1 MGGGDSKSISL
12 YVILKDDKKLSSKE
26 VGKLIEDKT
35 KDLNCEINVT
45 TSTMDMSALGG
56 SGISLS
62 VEGDDL
68 DKIKEIANDIA
79 DIISKVDGTIEVSN
93 GQEDT
98 SLETRITVD
107 KNKAMEYGLTVA
119 QVYQAVAQE
128 ISLETTSTSLSINS
142 SDYPVII
149 AKDSNNTLKRDNIK
163 DLEIKGTKNGNEEK
177 IALSEIATISEENGL
192 SSINHINQTR
202 AITVSAA
209 IDAEHNVGNVS
220 KAVEKEIDKYEL
232 PEGYTIE
239 IGGESD
245 SMKQAFGDLILM
257 IAMAIVFIYL
267 IMVAQFQSLLSPFI
281 VLFTIPLAFTGGFLA
296 LIITGFELNMISI
309 LGFLMLAGIVVNNGI
324 VFVDY
329 VNQLRLGGM
338 KKKEALI
345 EAGKARIRPIL
356 MTALTTILGLSTL
369 AMGIGMGADMIQP
382 MAIVTIG
389 GLTYATVLTL
399 FIVPIMY
406 DILHRRELKP
416 IIIEESI

>member
-1 MGGGDSKSISL
+1 
-12 YVILKDDKKLSSKE
+12 
-26 VGKLIEDKT
+26 
-35 KDLNCEINVT
+35 
-45 TSTMDMSALGG
+45 
-56 SGISLS
+56 
-62 VEGDDL
+62 
-68 DKIKEIANDIA
+68 
-79 DIISKVDGTIEVSN
+79 
-93 GQEDT
+93 
-98 SLETRITVD
+98 
-107 KNKAMEYGLTVA
+107 
-119 QVYQAVAQE
+119 
-128 ISLETTSTSLSINS
+128 
-142 SDYPVII
+142 
-149 AKDSNNTLKRDNIK
+149 
-163 DLEIKGTKNGNEEK
+163 
-177 IALSEIATISEENGL
+177 
-192 SSINHINQTR
+192 
-202 AITVSAA
+202 
-209 IDAEHNVGNVS
+209 
-220 KAVEKEIDKYEL
+220 
-232 PEGYTIE
+232 
-239 IGGESD
+239 
-245 SMKQAFGDLILM
+245 M

>member
-1 MGGGDSKSISL
+1 
-12 YVILKDDKKLSSKE
+12 
-26 VGKLIEDKT
+26 
-35 KDLNCEINVT
+35 
-45 TSTMDMSALGG
+45 
-56 SGISLS
+56 
-62 VEGDDL
+62 
-68 DKIKEIANDIA
+68 
-79 DIISKVDGTIEVSN
+79 
-93 GQEDT
+93 
-98 SLETRITVD
+98 
-107 KNKAMEYGLTVA
+107 
-119 QVYQAVAQE
+119 
-128 ISLETTSTSLSINS
+128 
-142 SDYPVII
+142 
-149 AKDSNNTLKRDNIK
+149 
-163 DLEIKGTKNGNEEK
+163 
-177 IALSEIATISEENGL
+177 
-192 SSINHINQTR
+192 
-202 AITVSAA
+202 
-209 IDAEHNVGNVS
+209 
-220 KAVEKEIDKYEL
+220 
-232 PEGYTIE
+232 
-239 IGGESD
+239 
-245 SMKQAFGDLILM
+245 MKQAFGDLILM

-296 LIITGFELNMISI
+296 LIITGFELNMIAI

-338 KKKEALI
+338 EKKEALI
-345 EAGKARIRPIL
+345 EAGKSRIRPIL

>member
-1 MGGGDSKSISL
+1 M
-12 YVILKDDKKLSSKE
+12 
-26 VGKLIEDKT
+26 
-35 KDLNCEINVT
+35 
-45 TSTMDMSALGG
+45 
-56 SGISLS
+56 
-62 VEGDDL
+62 
-68 DKIKEIANDIA
+68 
-79 DIISKVDGTIEVSN
+79 
-93 GQEDT
+93 
-98 SLETRITVD
+98 
-107 KNKAMEYGLTVA
+107 
-119 QVYQAVAQE
+119 
-128 ISLETTSTSLSINS
+128 
-142 SDYPVII
+142 
-149 AKDSNNTLKRDNIK
+149 KRDNIK